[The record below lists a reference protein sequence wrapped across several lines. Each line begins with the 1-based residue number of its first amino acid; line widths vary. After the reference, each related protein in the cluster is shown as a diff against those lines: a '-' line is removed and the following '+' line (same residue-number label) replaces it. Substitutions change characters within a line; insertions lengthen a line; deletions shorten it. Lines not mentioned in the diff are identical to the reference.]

1 MICRFENDRTERI
14 LQKPRGN
21 SPGKAIPHDFQG
33 LLLVG
38 MNHRPSHPSL
48 FQTVFPPTSIQ
59 VSTGVDSDSLL

>member
-14 LQKPRGN
+14 LQKPRGI
-21 SPGKAIPHDFQG
+21 STGKTILYDFQG
-33 LLLVG
+33 LLLVS

-48 FQTVFPPTSIQ
+48 VQTAFPPTSIQ